1 MPTDSTSIDTDM
13 EQASQAL
20 AAMDYLSCESLC
32 LKALAEARRAERFS
46 DYARILLP
54 LQEARRQRRI
64 IALSDDIVL
73 GTDDQFDPD
82 DWLSRHSAGCVALTH
97 PHSAE
102 DARQLCH
109 KAREQRQ
116 YVEVLFADNE
126 PEAPTWTLRAF
137 EGPAVSCDLPAPSSV
152 IDPAQ
157 WFLEA
162 SEKLGDAALA
172 DVDPTLKGIQL
183 VDELQTRLN
192 VFTDHEL
199 LHQRLAD
206 AARRLRSKGHA

>member
-1 MPTDSTSIDTDM
+1 MPTDSTPIDTDM

-20 AAMDYLSCESLC
+20 ASMDYLTCEALC

-64 IALSDDIVL
+64 IALSGDIVL
-73 GTDDQFDPD
+73 GTDDKFDPGN
-82 DWLSRHSAGCVALTH
+82 WLSRHPAGCVTMTR

-126 PEAPTWTLRAF
+126 SAEPTWTLRAYD
-137 EGPAVSCDLPAPSSV
+137 GPAVSCDLPAPSPAT
-152 IDPAQ
+152 DPAR

-172 DVDPTLKGIQL
+172 DVDPTLTGVQL
-183 VDELQTRLN
+183 VDELQKRLN

-206 AARRLRSKGHA
+206 SSRRLRSKGHA